1 VIRRAEHSAKSPV
14 APDPYGRVRRAMAC
28 LSGRFAKETNH
39 VNDAWRI
46 RAVGQGYGDDLQ
58 QFVERHGVTVES

>member
-1 VIRRAEHSAKSPV
+1 
-14 APDPYGRVRRAMAC
+14 MAW

-46 RAVGQGYGDDLQ
+46 RAVGQGYGTICSNSSSAM
-58 QFVERHGVTVES
+58 V